1 MSPAVQVLLSA
12 AAVATAVG
20 VLWRFLH
27 LTEILRGTRLFLLD
41 WLGQP
46 ARPGA
51 EAVPS
56 FPERMAQVEKRTAD
70 LSHDFRGELTSRLT
84 LLAYTVDRTHEQ
96 LSATTEHLA
105 RLEVHQELVDQRI
118 TDHRRRNDEQIALL
132 REAVARVELAQ
143 AALPRRHT
151 DDRPGDSP

>member
-1 MSPAVQVLLSA
+1 MSPGVQVLLSA
-12 AAVATAVG
+12 AAVATALG

-27 LTEILRGTRLFLLD
+27 LSEILRGVRLFLLD

-56 FPERMAQVEKRTAD
+56 FPERMAQVEQRTAD
-70 LSHDFRGELTSRLT
+70 LAHDFRGELTSRLT

-96 LSATTEHLA
+96 IATNTEHLT
-105 RLEVHQELVDQRI
+105 RLEAHQETADARI
-118 TDHRRRNDEQIALL
+118 TDHRRRNDEQIGLL
-132 REAVARVELAQ
+132 REAVARLELAQ
-143 AALPRRHT
+143 ATLPRRRT
-151 DDRPGDSP
+151 DEGAP